1 MCVKF
6 QYCCFYCVSYESVCE
21 CIAVL
26 LHGIDR
32 CGGLQSVCE
41 AVCESEEEFWE
52 DVVMESTKKG

>member
-21 CIAVL
+21 CSEVL

-32 CGGLQSVCE
+32 CRDYRVSVKLSVRAE
-41 AVCESEEEFWE
+41 KSSGK
-52 DVVMESTKKG
+52 M